1 MNVLKVVRERES
13 ETFMQTNTDK
23 ELHMGIGNKSNDKT
37 FQIFHGVDVK
47 PTDIYK
53 HTPE

>member
-1 MNVLKVVRERES
+1 MSMLKWVRERES
-13 ETFMQTNTDK
+13 ETFTQTNTDK

-37 FQIFHGVDVK
+37 LQIFHSVDVK